1 MIMTTVLLCFKGFFA
16 A

>member
-1 MIMTTVLLCFKGFFA
+1 MTTVLLCFKGFFA